1 MPDFIYCLNSST
13 IRPAPLS
20 EKIRIASAV
29 GYQAI
34 ELWHDDIDLYLLQG
48 GTLEGL
54 RQKLD
59 DAGLQVPTTIFL
71 QGWFDTTGEEH
82 EKALDECKRRMEQ
95 AGAVGA
101 QHCIGGPPHDPNLD
115 YELGARNYAELLD
128 IGITQFGVRP
138 VMEYLGFAQDL
149 KTIEAAMRIF
159 ELSAHPEATT
169 VVDPFHCWVGGGP
182 IESISKLTPK
192 QIAVAHFND
201 APAEPE
207 PSTQRDPDRVMP
219 GDGAIDLKL
228 FCDQLRAIGY
238 DKCLSLELFNRDYWE
253 QDPEE
258 VAKVGL
264 EKMRAAAEA

>member
-20 EKIRIASAV
+20 EKIRIAASV
-29 GYQAI
+29 GYKAI

-48 GTLEGL
+48 RTLEDL
-54 RQKLD
+54 RTELD
-59 DAGLQVPTTIFL
+59 DAGLEVPTTIFL
-71 QGWFDTTGEEH
+71 KGWFDTTGKDH
-82 EKALDECKRRMEQ
+82 TAALDECKRRMEQ

-101 QHCIGGPPHDPNLD
+101 HHCIGGPPHDPNLD
-115 YELGARNYAELLD
+115 YELGAKNYAELLD

-149 KTIEAAMRIF
+149 KTIESAMKIF
-159 ELSAHPEATT
+159 DLSGHPEATT
-169 VVDPFHCWVGGGP
+169 VLDPFHCYVGGGP
-182 IESISKLTPK
+182 MESISKLTPK
-192 QIAVAHFND
+192 QIAIAHFND
-201 APAEPE
+201 APATPE

-238 DKCLSLELFNRDYWE
+238 DKWLSLELFNRDYWE
-253 QDPEE
+253 QDPDE
-258 VAKVGL
+258 VAKIGL